1 MREKGVGQ
9 GSAPGELSP
18 RSGGLPHR
26 IPGML
31 FQAGGDFTRSS
42 ASMACKLFLALQNP
56 VLKVKPYVDLLKENP
71 QTKLLG

>member
-1 MREKGVGQ
+1 MAWGRARCLGN
-9 GSAPGELSP
+9 SLWGEQ
-18 RSGGLPHR
+18 GGLRYR

-56 VLKVKPYVDLLKENP
+56 VLKVKSCVDLLKENP